1 MGSGIE
7 GQGMERG
14 RPKLSIGNGRKLRT
28 CVRGRER
35 CLKFTLS
42 PLEVSIRT
50 YVSVRVRNIRDRSHE
65 ISFILASNSNGGF
78 LPNPQTSLN
87 VEKGTLALKQLT
99 IAHRRQQLSSG
110 LIG

>member
-1 MGSGIE
+1 MAE
-7 GQGMERG
+7 EVV
-14 RPKLSIGNGRKLRT
+14 RK
-28 CVRGRER
+28 G
-35 CLKFTLS
+35 TLFKIYTF

-87 VEKGTLALKQLT
+87 GLLGDKWENALADLSRTCFLDWLPTLRT
-99 IAHRRQQLSSG
+99 IIPS
-110 LIG
+110 